1 MKPLRMWVETMNSR
15 EGARKPAQKNQ
26 QAPGRLEVL
35 RAFLNTWRIPN
46 DTRVVT
52 DHLRE
57 DEDVRSFRDAHFG
70 PDIAAEPKEE
80 VVRLREDLRNHLGK
94 GDVAFLNRWLE
105 KYPVTACIRNGRVHY
120 RGGGSLCGELL
131 ALAVEAVSEGK
142 WERFKACP
150 DCRWVFYD
158 NTRNKS
164 KVWCSMNADG
174 PEGRACGT
182 IAKVN
187 RWRQRQKQ
195 RR

>member
-1 MKPLRMWVETMNSR
+1 MNSR

-46 DTRVVT
+46 DTRVAT

-120 RGGGSLCGELL
+120 GGAGASAENCWLWPWRPSPRASGSGSRLVRTVVGFFMTTPETK
-131 ALAVEAVSEGK
+131 A
-142 WERFKACP
+142 RFGA
-150 DCRWVFYD
+150 
-158 NTRNKS
+158 
-164 KVWCSMNADG
+164 A
-174 PEGRACGT
+174 
-182 IAKVN
+182 
-187 RWRQRQKQ
+187 
-195 RR
+195 

>member
-46 DTRVVT
+46 DTRVAT

-94 GDVAFLNRWLE
+94 GDRGVSQPVAGKISCDGLHPERTGALQG
-105 KYPVTACIRNGRVHY
+105 GREPLRRIAGFG
-120 RGGGSLCGELL
+120 RGGRLRGQVGAVQGLSGLSLGFL
-131 ALAVEAVSEGK
+131 
-142 WERFKACP
+142 
-150 DCRWVFYD
+150 
-158 NTRNKS
+158 
-164 KVWCSMNADG
+164 
-174 PEGRACGT
+174 
-182 IAKVN
+182 
-187 RWRQRQKQ
+187 
-195 RR
+195 